1 LPEGHSRV
9 RVRFTRTADRTL
21 GAALT
26 VLATVVIAGLA
37 WPWRQVKLLQPN
49 SS

>member
-1 LPEGHSRV
+1 
-9 RVRFTRTADRTL
+9 VRFTRTADRTL

-26 VLATVVIAGLA
+26 VLAAVAITGLV
-37 WPWRQVKLLQPN
+37 WPWRQIKLLRPN